1 MNPFLNGLIPTPYGQ
16 CIAGAEDVFRTRN
29 NKNQMK
35 ALCAPFP
42 ASGYMDVSPSMSN
55 SNISRMTT
63 GACSD
68 FSVSGNRNKCISVMD
83 PIRIDMT
90 GGRDQQ
96 LVQAQTESIH
106 QEYAPTP
113 QTQAPAPSPP
123 SPPSYQPQSQPS
135 MINPYIQT
143 GPGGP
148 GPAKAGMLDNPA
160 VKYGL
165 MAAVAY
171 VVYTKVI
178 KKGQK

>member
-16 CIAGAEDVFRTRN
+16 CMAGAEDVFRTRN

-35 ALCAPFP
+35 ALCQPFP

-68 FSVSGNRNKCISVMD
+68 FSVSGNRNKCLQVMD
-83 PIRIDMT
+83 PIRVDMT
-90 GGRDQQ
+90 AGRDQQ
-96 LVQAQTESIH
+96 LVEAQTEEIIE
-106 QEYAPTP
+106 EYAASP
-113 QTQAPAPSPP
+113 QAQAPAPSA
-123 SPPSYQPQSQPS
+123 PSYQPQSQPS
-135 MINPYIQT
+135 MINPYMQT

-148 GPAKAGMLDNPA
+148 GPAKAGIMSNPA

-171 VVYTKVI
+171 VVYTQVI
-178 KKGQK
+178 KTKKSA